1 MIQSI
6 LIVLLLGLLADRLFR
21 VLGLPGL
28 LGMILVG
35 VAVGPYG
42 AGLLDP
48 LLLAASADVRML
60 ALVVILLRAGLGLEK
75 DVLQKVGPQAIKM
88 SAIPCLLEGF
98 AAMLAAHTLLGLPLI
113 EAGML
118 GFILAAVSP
127 AVVVPAMLS
136 LKERGLGMDKGVPV
150 IVLAGASVD
159 DVFAITLFTAFV
171 GLSSEAGESLLLQ
184 IARIPVQI
192 AGGVLLGIAGGWLLY
207 RLFRQKSVRL
217 RGMERL
223 ALLVAA
229 ALAILVIGQRLELAG
244 LLGVM
249 TLGFVLL
256 ERANGIAADLQRA
269 LDRIWFVAQ
278 ILLFV
283 LIGAEV
289 NMSVAL
295 QAGLVGLGVVLI
307 GLVGRAT
314 GVLIALHG
322 SKLNAKE
329 RAFCALAY
337 LPKATVQA
345 AIGGIP
351 LAMGLASGEMILAI
365 AVLAVVLTASLGAVG
380 IHALAP
386 RLLQGPATGSVD

>member
-6 LIVLLLGLLADRLFR
+6 LIVLVLGLLADRLFR
-21 VLGLPGL
+21 ALRLPGL

-35 VAVGPYG
+35 VALGPYG

-48 LLLAASADVRML
+48 LLLSVSADVRML

-75 DVLQKVGPQAIKM
+75 QVLQKVGPQAIKM
-88 SAIPCLLEGF
+88 SAIPCLLEGTM
-98 AAMLAAHTLLGLPLI
+98 ATLAAHKLLGLPLI

-127 AVVVPAMLS
+127 AVVVPAMLA

-150 IVLAGASVD
+150 IILAGASVD

-171 GLSSEAGESLLLQ
+171 GLSSQAGQSLLLQ
-184 IARIPVQI
+184 IARIPVQV
-192 AGGVLLGIAGGWLLY
+192 AGGVLLGAAGGWLLY
-207 RLFRQKSVRL
+207 RLFRQRGIRL
-217 RGMERL
+217 EGMERL
-223 ALLVAA
+223 ALVVAA
-229 ALAILVIGQRLELAG
+229 ALATLVIGERLQLAG

-256 ERANGIAADLQRA
+256 ERADGIAADLQRA

-289 NMSVAL
+289 NVSVAL
-295 QAGLVGLGVVLI
+295 QAGLLGLGVVLI
-307 GLVGRAT
+307 GLMGRAL

-322 SKLNAKE
+322 SELNRKE
-329 RAFCALAY
+329 RAFCVVAY

-351 LAMGLASGEMILAI
+351 LAMGLASGETILAV

-386 RLLQGPATGSVD
+386 RLLQGPETGHR